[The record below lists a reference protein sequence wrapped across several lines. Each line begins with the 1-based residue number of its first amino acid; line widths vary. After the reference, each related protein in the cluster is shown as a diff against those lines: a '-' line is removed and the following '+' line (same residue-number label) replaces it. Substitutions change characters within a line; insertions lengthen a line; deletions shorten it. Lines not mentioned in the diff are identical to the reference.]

1 MVTAIGVY
9 LYTSN
14 KTEEE
19 EIAVADDM
27 DELIDNIEIIRED
40 NGTLAFESFI
50 EIFKISAKQAK
61 R

>member
-40 NGTLAFESFI
+40 NGSLAFESFI